1 MLPDR
6 RCRECGATFYHAGW
20 ATRWELC
27 RPCYERNRA
36 LRQLLAPLRDRLR
49 NATPPGVPPFGEGP
63 SEG

>member
-1 MLPDR
+1 MLQDR
-6 RCRECGATFYHAGW
+6 HCRECGRAFYHAGW

-36 LRQLLAPLRDRLR
+36 LRKLLEPLRARLLAGS
-49 NATPPGVPPFGEGP
+49 PPGDPPFGEGP